1 MSCSTSLSAGAIAG
15 IVVGGIV
22 GLIAI
27 FALYYFFCRR
37 RRGDNTRFLPIIAA
51 VGSNKNGHHHG
62 SGLSSKIEDD
72 DEEAR
77 EHLVNNNSSMNYA
90 NGAASIGVATTAIG
104 TVSSTAAMEMEEK
117 TQLPS
122 PNPVEMAELF
132 CEVVHSYP
140 PQVADELDIREG
152 DVVYLI
158 FQLDD
163 GWGYGLN
170 LSTSQTGVFP
180 LVCVTRASE
189 ELLEQLLLVPSDQE
203 QFSND
208 KILIEED
215 ENEAE
220 QGMLSASTTTNLGA
234 IIAAA
239 RTRSPSPNHQVHLE
253 KSPTSASSHSLLQ
266 WRMQQIREDVRR
278 SISVNSLKRISRQ
291 PRPAP
296 PPVKI
301 HHHNTVPTKRVTE
314 ALSPQQQLFSAPIT
328 PSARM
333 VLPPPVPRHMNE
345 EEHEMH
351 RPNP

>member
-1 MSCSTSLSAGAIAG
+1 
-15 IVVGGIV
+15 
-22 GLIAI
+22 
-27 FALYYFFCRR
+27 
-37 RRGDNTRFLPIIAA
+37 
-51 VGSNKNGHHHG
+51 
-62 SGLSSKIEDD
+62 
-72 DEEAR
+72 
-77 EHLVNNNSSMNYA
+77 MNYA
-90 NGAASIGVATTAIG
+90 NGAGSIGVATTAVG
-104 TVSSTAAMEMEEK
+104 TMSTATAMEIEEK

-132 CEVVHSYP
+132 CEVIHSYP
-140 PQVADELDIREG
+140 PQVDDELDLREG

-180 LVCVTRASE
+180 LVCVTRARE

-203 QFSND
+203 HFSND

-215 ENEAE
+215 EDEE
-220 QGMLSASTTTNLGA
+220 QAMLSANTTSTMNNLGA
-234 IIAAA
+234 IVAAA
-239 RTRSPSPNHQVHLE
+239 RSRSPSPNNQVQLE
-253 KSPTSASSHSLLQ
+253 KTPTSATSHSLLQ
-266 WRMQQIREDVRR
+266 WRMQQIRDDVRR

-301 HHHNTVPTKRVTE
+301 YHHNTLPTKRVTDQ
-314 ALSPQQQLFSAPIT
+314 LSPQQQLFSAPVTSSLRMT
-328 PSARM
+328 P
-333 VLPPPVPRHMNE
+333 PPPVPRHMI

-351 RPNP
+351 SSNP

>member
-1 MSCSTSLSAGAIAG
+1 M
-15 IVVGGIV
+15 
-22 GLIAI
+22 GLLAI
-27 FALYYFFCRR
+27 FVAFYFFCWRR
-37 RRGDNTRFLPIIAA
+37 RRDNTRFLPIIP
-51 VGSNKNGHHHG
+51 VGTNNKNGLHHHG
-62 SGLSSKIEDD
+62 SGLSSKVEGDD
-72 DEEAR
+72 YDEAR
-77 EHLVNNNSSMNYA
+77 EHLVNNNTSNSSTMMNYA
-90 NGAASIGVATTAIG
+90 NGAASIGIATTAVG
-104 TVSSTAAMEMEEK
+104 TMSTTIAMEMEEK

-140 PQVADELDIREG
+140 PQVEDELDLREG

-180 LVCVTRASE
+180 LVCVTRARE

-208 KILIEED
+208 KVLVEDDED
-215 ENEAE
+215 EE
-220 QGMLSASTTTNLGA
+220 QGMLSAHTTSTMNNLGA
-234 IIAAA
+234 IVAAA
-239 RTRSPSPNHQVHLE
+239 RSRSPSPNHQVQLE
-253 KSPTSASSHSLLQ
+253 KSPTSATSHSLLQ
-266 WRMQQIREDVRR
+266 WRMQQIRDDVRR

-301 HHHNTVPTKRVTE
+301 HHHNTVPTKRVTDE
-314 ALSPQQQLFSAPIT
+314 LSPQRQLFSAPVTSSSRMT
-328 PSARM
+328 P
-333 VLPPPVPRHMNE
+333 PPPVPRHMD

-351 RPNP
+351 GSNP